1 MNIARRLQ
9 LLIVVAIVSI
19 FAVGIY
25 SLAQL
30 KGLGERGR
38 YVVDNTMPS
47 YEALH
52 IMATSARY
60 IGALTFKHML
70 YEQPA
75 EMAAVEKDLVET
87 RERLQSNLDKYGKSL
102 VTNEEDRRLF
112 EVSKQAAQAYLAMV
126 SRCLELSQE
135 GKKRE
140 ARDYLNTN
148 RITAVNLSKSIEA
161 QVKFN
166 HDIGQDFS
174 NASDLLFQRSLIYLC
189 VAGLVAALLAACQG
203 YFTYRATVGSL
214 KGMQG
219 AVEKITNTLDF
230 TLRAPVLRQ
239 DEVGLT
245 ATAFNRLIDKIQG
258 SLSMLHAK
266 AGSVNSAAA
275 DLAGAA
281 GQVSTSSGYQTDA
294 ASNMAASVEEMTVS
308 INHVASRASDTNE
321 LAAAAGR
328 AASDGMKV
336 IGEAVDEIHAIAG
349 QIENTS
355 REIGELERK
364 SAQINA
370 VVVVIREVAERTNLL
385 ALNAAIEAA
394 RAGEQGRGFAV
405 VADEVRKLAERTS
418 SSTQEI
424 ADSVSEMQ
432 VSAQNSVKAIATVSQ
447 HVEKG
452 VEHARAASQAIT
464 RISQST
470 LESVTAVAE
479 INAAIGEQSM
489 AMTSLAQQ
497 VEKIAQMTEE
507 NNAAAGTA
515 AGTAT
520 ELDQI
525 AAKMQ
530 EVVAEFK
537 VA

>member
-1 MNIARRLQ
+1 
-9 LLIVVAIVSI
+9 LL
-19 FAVGIY
+19 
-25 SLAQL
+25 SLYV
-30 KGLGERGR
+30 KTR
-38 YVVDNTMPS
+38 Y
-47 YEALH
+47 
-52 IMATSARY
+52 
-60 IGALTFKHML
+60 
-70 YEQPA
+70 
-75 EMAAVEKDLVET
+75 
-87 RERLQSNLDKYGKSL
+87 
-102 VTNEEDRRLF
+102 
-112 EVSKQAAQAYLAMV
+112 
-126 SRCLELSQE
+126 
-135 GKKRE
+135 

-219 AVEKITNTLDF
+219 AVENITNTLDF